1 VIGVS
6 KIFVVTEIVAGDM
19 MAAVDGVSGIM
30 MSCNSV
36 PVKRMSGESV
46 RAKSVAHMDRAV
58 GREAVEAMKAA
69 KAVHAAASHMKTT
82 ASHMKATAS
91 HMKAAAASAAKVNAA
106 FCHCRD
112 IGRKAERANRNAGR

>member
-1 VIGVS
+1 
-6 KIFVVTEIVAGDM
+6 
-19 MAAVDGVSGIM
+19 M

-36 PVKRMSGESV
+36 PVKRMIGESV

-82 ASHMKATAS
+82 SS